1 MILPAFP
8 NIGGKAA
15 GIACAVLGVAL
26 ICVWSWGDHQA
37 GRYKTEAAAHNATKQ
52 ALIQRTA
59 ERDAWEAKA
68 NHADTEISALQ
79 ALARGEQQ
87 RLQSALRAANERAA
101 LMAKAKPRPRT
112 DTERNMVV
120 DDETRLAAAARLNRG
135 L

>member
-1 MILPAFP
+1 MIIPPLPS
-8 NIGGKAA
+8 IGGKAA

-26 ICVWSWGDHQA
+26 LCALWWGDHQA
-37 GRYKTEAAAHNATKQ
+37 GLYKAEVGAHSATKKD
-52 ALIQRTA
+52 LVQRTT

-112 DTERNMVV
+112 ETERNLVV